1 MSWYEGEDPTL
12 AGWPVCVG
20 SRCSHSKK
28 VEGEELRHM
37 KLFSFFFFG
46 RTQVTQEGLR
56 QQKVR
61 LKQFWGSGPERRHFR
76 RLLDEGEAD

>member
-1 MSWYEGEDPTL
+1 MRPRRVSWYEEEDPTL

-37 KLFSFFFFG
+37 KLFSFFFFFFWQNTG
-46 RTQVTQEGLR
+46 HPGGLEATEGLI
-56 QQKVR
+56 KVV
-61 LKQFWGSGPERRHFR
+61 LGKW
-76 RLLDEGEAD
+76 A

>member
-1 MSWYEGEDPTL
+1 MREKRPSTL
-12 AGWPVCVG
+12 AGLPVSVG

-37 KLFSFFFFG
+37 KLFFFFG

-56 QQKVR
+56 QQKIQ
-61 LKQFWGSGPERRHFR
+61 LKQFGGSRLERRHFR
-76 RLLDEGEAD
+76 RLLDEGEVD